1 MMPAARPTL
10 VERPR
15 AAATVTQ
22 RSLIK
27 AWIACLLLIS
37 LVGFEP
43 VAHAAKA
50 QVNSKVPAGKWKAVR
65 LKNLPQG
72 TSLSVR
78 VAASGSLVVILVH
91 EAELKRY
98 PSPISPAFQ
107 GTLERT
113 LSFSVVIPES
123 GNYYVIFDN
132 RRGSDERRVLV
143 QIQAIGPKSRDE
155 PTEDSGVRKEKI

>member
-1 MMPAARPTL
+1 MLL
-10 VERPR
+10 V
-15 AAATVTQ
+15 
-22 RSLIK
+22 SM
-27 AWIACLLLIS
+27 
-37 LVGFEP
+37 VGFEP
-43 VAHAAKA
+43 AAHAAKA

-65 LKNLPQG
+65 LRNLPEG

-78 VAASGSLVVILVH
+78 VAANGSLVVILVH

-132 RRGSDERRVLV
+132 RRGTDERKVLI

-155 PTEDSGVRKEKI
+155 STEDSGARKEKI